1 MKHDKLLD
9 LDIRDLRLNMIEDL
23 AEMIKALTMDIAFY
37 EDLKPIAKDL
47 QRITNGV
54 TRASKL

>member
-1 MKHDKLLD
+1 MKRDALLD

-23 AEMIKALTMDIAFY
+23 AEMIKALTMDITFY
-37 EDLKPIAKDL
+37 KDFKPIAKDL